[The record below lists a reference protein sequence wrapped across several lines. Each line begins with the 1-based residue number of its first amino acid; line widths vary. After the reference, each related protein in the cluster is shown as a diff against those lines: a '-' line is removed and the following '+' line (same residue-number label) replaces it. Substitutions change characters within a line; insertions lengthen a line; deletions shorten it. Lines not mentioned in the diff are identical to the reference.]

1 MNKQYRLIWNEFT
14 QAWVAVAE
22 NARARGKRTSGAVLV
37 AAAGLAIAA
46 ASTSVGAA
54 PPNFHV
60 AGRRPG

>member
-46 ASTSVGAA
+46 AST
-54 PPNFHV
+54 
-60 AGRRPG
+60 